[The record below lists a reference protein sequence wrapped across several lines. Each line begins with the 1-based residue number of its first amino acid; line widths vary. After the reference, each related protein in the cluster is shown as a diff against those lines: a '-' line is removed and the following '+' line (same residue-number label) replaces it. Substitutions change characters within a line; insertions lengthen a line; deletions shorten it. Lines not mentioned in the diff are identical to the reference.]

1 MNEKRD
7 PCGSLP
13 DGRQAPKYKKRN
25 PKLDYAFLN
34 IYKSEEL
41 ISLKI

>member
-13 DGRQAPKYKKRN
+13 AGRQAPKNKKRN

-34 IYKSEEL
+34 IYKSEDL
-41 ISLKI
+41 KSLEF